1 MKNIREALRS
11 QRATAALFAASAALI
26 LAGTVGGARAANPP
40 YVATNDY
47 LAEIAIDQ
55 VVPPTINE
63 NGAPA
68 GDALLD
74 DMFAEGM
81 KPGKKYDETLSVT
94 NSGGSDV
101 YARVTLRKWWTGE
114 NGAETTLDPSLIELT
129 FANEGDWQVDG
140 ASTTDERTVL
150 YYAHLLPAG
159 GTTSDFLSA
168 VRISDKLPVLVTQ
181 TQEGNVITT
190 TYDYQGVTLNLEAE
204 VDFVQTHNAEDAI
217 LSAWG
222 RKVSLSGTDIS
233 SIS

>member
-1 MKNIREALRS
+1 MRPIREFIRS
-11 QRATAALFAASAALI
+11 KAGTAALFAASAALV
-26 LAGTVGGARAANPP
+26 LAGTVGGARAATPP
-40 YVATNDY
+40 YTANDY
-47 LAEIAIDQ
+47 LAEIGIAE
-55 VVPPTINE
+55 VANPTVNE
-63 NGAPA
+63 NGAAA

-74 DMFAEGM
+74 EMLSEGM
-81 KPGKKYDETLSVT
+81 KPGKTYEEKLSVT
-94 NSGGSDV
+94 NDGSADV

-129 FANEGDWQVDG
+129 FANEGDWQVDA
-140 ASTTDERTVL
+140 ASSTDERTVL

-190 TYDYQGVTLNLEAE
+190 TYDYEGVTLNLEAE
-204 VDFVQTHNAEDAI
+204 VDVVQTHNAEDAI

-222 RKVSLSGTDIS
+222 RTATLSGTDIS
-233 SIS
+233 VS

>member
-26 LAGTVGGARAANPP
+26 LAGTVGGARAATPP
-40 YVATNDY
+40 YTANDY
-47 LAEIAIDQ
+47 LAEIGISEVAD
-55 VVPPTINE
+55 PTVNE
-63 NGAPA
+63 NGAEA

-74 DMFAEGM
+74 EMLGEGM
-81 KPGKKYDETLSVT
+81 KPGKTYEERLSVT
-94 NSGGSDV
+94 NGGGTDV
-101 YARVTLRKWWTGE
+101 YARVTLRKWWTGKD
-114 NGAETTLDPSLIELT
+114 GAETTLEPGLIELT
-129 FANEGDWQVDG
+129 FANEGDWLVDE
-140 ASTTDERTVL
+140 ASSTKERTVL

-190 TYDYQGVTLNLEAE
+190 TYDYEGVTLNLEAE

-222 RKVSLSGTDIS
+222 RTATLSGTDIS
-233 SIS
+233 VS